1 MVKYG
6 GDWRCETRWRW
17 LFSWAVFSLGLMSVC
32 FRNIE
37 EMKQQ
42 LKELWKEG
50 THICSVPG
58 PTGEQA
64 KVRGY
69 CCYISVVLMKKGVHT
84 VQ

>member
-1 MVKYG
+1 M
-6 GDWRCETRWRW
+6 
-17 LFSWAVFSLGLMSVC
+17 FAH

-37 EMKQQ
+37 AMKQR

-64 KVRGY
+64 KVRGH
-69 CCYISVVLMKKGVHT
+69 CYYVYKKMLIQCNYSEIVKDGLT
-84 VQ
+84 